1 MEPRR
6 AVPARPAR
14 PERQGRALL
23 PALRHGPVEPRG
35 RARLRGGRGPVDL
48 RSLPAG
54 RRAGRVAARLDD
66 HPVDAPGEPGRRG
79 QPGRLLRGGRAR
91 GGDPDPGRGARR
103 AGPRGGGGR
112 RPARAGRRAG
122 RAPLPPALP
131 VRRRSARGGR
141 GRLRDDRG
149 RHGHRPHRPGLR
161 RGRHGRGAAA
171 RLPGAEPGRSRRAL
185 HGGGRALGR
194 PRREGGR
201 SRPRRRP
208 RRAGAAAPGRDPPP
222 PVPPL
227 LALRH
232 AAPLLRQAL
241 VVRPH
246 DRGRRSDAGAQPPHR
261 LAPRARARR
270 PLRPVARGQR
280 RLVDLARPLLG
291 HAAAPLALRRLRPHR
306 RRRLLRGAAR
316 PRDPGAAGALRP
328 APAVRGRGRTDL
340 RLRRRHGARARGR
353 RRLVRQRRDAVRPG
367 PPPVR
372 HRWGPGGALPGR
384 LHLRG
389 PRPDAGLV
397 LLPARRE
404 HPPLRRG
411 GLPQRR
417 VPGPDARRRG
427 PEDEQEQGQRHRA
440 RDRARPPGGRRL
452 PLVPP
457 DRPEPVG
464 LLPLQPRG
472 GGRGDAPLPADA
484 LEHPRVPGH
493 LRGPARRLVA
503 RRRRGRGGAPPHRP
517 LDPVAPRRD
526 GRGGHRP
533 SRGLRRHRRRAG
545 AGGLPR
551 RPLELVRADVPP
563 PLLGRPRAS
572 PPTGPG
578 GRGRTPRPRSR
589 RSTSAWPP

>member
-1 MEPRR
+1 MSPRGWREVPPAADWVAMEERVLAFWRERDVFRRSLEARRGSPPFVFYEGPPTANGPPRRAPRPLARLQGHLPALPDDARALRRPARRLGLPRPAGGDRGRAAAGHLRQAADRGVRHRRVQRPLPRVGGRLRRRVGAADRADRVLDRHRAGLPDDGRRLHRERLVEPRR

-23 PALRHGPVEPRG
+23 PACGTALSSHEVALGYEEVEDPSIFVRFPL
-35 RARLRGGRGPVDL
+35 A
-48 RSLPAG
+48 
-54 RRAGRVAARLDD
+54 
-66 HPVDAPGEPGRRG
+66 DAPGES
-79 QPGRLLRGGRAR
+79 LLVWTTTPWTLPANQAAAVN
-91 GGDPDPGRGARR
+91 PDVSYAAVEREGETLILAEALVERVLGEGAVVARR
-103 AGPRGGGGR
+103 VPAGELVGPRYRRAVPLRR
-112 RPARAGRRAG
+112 RP
-122 RAPLPPALP
+122 
-131 VRRRSARGGR
+131 ARGGR

-201 SRPRRRP
+201 PRPRRRP
-208 RRAGAAAPGRDPPP
+208 RRAGAAAPRRDPPP

-246 DRGRRSDAGAQPPHR
+246 DRGRRPDAGAQPPHR

-328 APAVRGRGRTDL
+328 APAVRGRGRADL
-340 RLRRRHGARARGR
+340 RLRRRHGARARGH

-372 HRWGPGGALPGR
+372 HGRGPGGAAS
-384 LHLRG
+384 
-389 PRPDAGLV
+389 RPTSS
-397 LLPARRE
+397 AR
-404 HPPLRRG
+404 PSTRRG
-411 GLPQRR
+411 AGSTPCS
-417 VPGPDARRRG
+417 P
-427 PEDEQEQGQRHRA
+427 RA
-440 RDRARPPGGRRL
+440 
-452 PLVPP
+452 
-457 DRPEPVG
+457 
-464 LLPLQPRG
+464 
-472 GGRGDAPLPADA
+472 
-484 LEHPRVPGH
+484 
-493 LRGPARRLVA
+493 
-503 RRRRGRGGAPPHRP
+503 
-517 LDPVAPRRD
+517 
-526 GRGGHRP
+526 P
-533 SRGLRRHRRRAG
+533 SSST
-545 AGGLPR
+545 R
-551 RPLELVRADVPP
+551 RPTAT
-563 PLLGRPRAS
+563 S
-572 PPTGPG
+572 
-578 GRGRTPRPRSR
+578 
-589 RSTSAWPP
+589 SAWA